1 LLTDLKRA
9 VLLTISAPIKP
20 GSVHR
25 LMGDVDFERRLL
37 EYVAVEPHLEE
48 AYRRGRALGEG
59 KLSAQELGLGE
70 VLARALKDSF
80 ESSGETP
87 LVGLWS
93 AAVTAA
99 AMVGYSSASNVKMY
113 ESLRTLIT
121 RILYSSLPDDVIDLV
136 EGIGDSG
143 DVDLLEH
150 LSRRNLTENYVKS
163 NGLSLGDAFELLSEV
178 DKGFSINLKGYEWL
192 LGLTRL
198 YEGLR
203 SPLAGVVRVYLAVA
217 SELSKSLEL
226 LDLSKRHEIDPSQ
239 LLRADRQLSSMRGSL
254 NRSLGAVFLSLFLAM
269 ASGKAPRGF

>member
-1 LLTDLKRA
+1 
-9 VLLTISAPIKP
+9 
-20 GSVHR
+20 
-25 LMGDVDFERRLL
+25 
-37 EYVAVEPHLEE
+37 
-48 AYRRGRALGEG
+48 
-59 KLSAQELGLGE
+59 
-70 VLARALKDSF
+70 
-80 ESSGETP
+80 
-87 LVGLWS
+87 
-93 AAVTAA
+93 
-99 AMVGYSSASNVKMY
+99 
-113 ESLRTLIT
+113 
-121 RILYSSLPDDVIDLV
+121 
-136 EGIGDSG
+136 
-143 DVDLLEH
+143 
-150 LSRRNLTENYVKS
+150 VKS